1 MFLKKRKKNA
11 QEMNQEESPFYH
23 GDLWYNDRNQQEM
36 LSSQPD
42 PPRVALPAFS
52 GGGLLSMSISS
63 LLRWPISGLSD
74 SLDAYALL
82 DNVVPSLKYL
92 KIVIELSALNSPH
105 LCMIS
110 LSLFCGPATWLAKE
124 LWAETMRHFQARPL
138 FAV

>member
-1 MFLKKRKKNA
+1 
-11 QEMNQEESPFYH
+11 MNQEESPFYH
-23 GDLWYNDRNQQEM
+23 GDLWYNARNQQEM

-42 PPRVALPAFS
+42 PPRVSLPAFR
-52 GGGLLSMSISS
+52 GGELLSMSISS

-105 LCMIS
+105 LCMSS
-110 LSLFCGPATWLAKE
+110 LSLFCGPATELAKE

>member
-1 MFLKKRKKNA
+1 
-11 QEMNQEESPFYH
+11 
-23 GDLWYNDRNQQEM
+23 M

-105 LCMIS
+105 LCMI
-110 LSLFCGPATWLAKE
+110 
-124 LWAETMRHFQARPL
+124 
-138 FAV
+138 